1 MASECPELGGSA
13 TILIVEDDPLVATYI
28 KEVLAESG
36 MRVAGTAGSGLEALA
51 IAAKQQISLALVDI
65 RLTGPIDGIE
75 LACLLRDRDQVPVIF
90 LSGQVDPAII
100 ARAQSAKPVAL
111 LAKPF
116 RPSQVFNAIER
127 ALRAK
132 GKLD

>member
-1 MASECPELGGSA
+1 VASECPEVGEST
-13 TILIVEDDPLVATYI
+13 TILIVEDDPLVASYI

-36 MRVAGTAGSGLEALA
+36 MRVAGTAGSGLEALS
-51 IAAKQQISLALVDI
+51 IAARQQISLALVDI

-75 LACLLRDRDQVPVIF
+75 LACQLRDRYQVPVIF

-100 ARAQSAKPVAL
+100 ARAQSAQPLAF

-127 ALRAK
+127 ALRANCHT
-132 GKLD
+132 